1 MLELVGVQVKKSVCA
16 FRTKVIKNA
25 VEGLFQL
32 FQLQTSNRNFVLTSP
47 RFNCEI
53 AKFNRNLDDENAN
66 FVYGLCSLII

>member
-32 FQLQTSNRNFVLTSP
+32 FQLQTSKQ
-47 RFNCEI
+47 
-53 AKFNRNLDDENAN
+53 KFCAYIPA
-66 FVYGLCSLII
+66 F